1 MRSDIEFNSQ
11 GTRCAAWLY
20 RPDSSGI
27 PGRTLMCLLGHQVL
41 PNPLAKRTCLGRRL
55 SSNVELTEK

>member
-27 PGRTLMCLLGHQVL
+27 SRRTLMCFPDHQVL
-41 PNPLAKRTCLGRRL
+41 PIPLAKRTCLGRRL